1 MHLAQLWR
9 YPVKSFQGE
18 MLDASLVEGDG
29 LQFDRAFGVIDRATG
44 RILTARRNPSL
55 LYGRAQVS
63 SVGEITV
70 SIPEQTETSEGAR
83 EFIGLSPGLD
93 AALSAWLDGDVALM
107 AAKDHPIVSAENFDD
122 ALDETGPVHD
132 WQLPEGRFV
141 DSAPL
146 LLITTA
152 TLESAVG
159 IYPGGR
165 WDVRRFRPNLVVDA
179 QGMSWLEDG
188 WQNLVVRVGEVELSV
203 RRPCTRCTIV
213 TRAQPGI
220 PADTDIF
227 RSLAHEHGA
236 TFGVLCDVR
245 KSGTVRVG
253 DELELLS

>member
-1 MHLAQLWR
+1 VHLAQLWR
-9 YPVKSFQGE
+9 HPVKSFQGG
-18 MLDASLVEGDG
+18 MLDTSLVEADG
-29 LQFDRAFGVIDRATG
+29 LQFDRAFGVIDLSTG
-44 RILTARRNPSL
+44 KILTARRNPRL
-55 LYGRAQVS
+55 LFGRAHVS
-63 SVGEITV
+63 SLGELTV
-70 SIPEQTETSEGAR
+70 AVPNPAGEPESAS

-93 AALSAWLDGDVALM
+93 AALSAWLELDVALVP
-107 AAKDHPIVSAENFDD
+107 AKDHPPVRAENFDD
-122 ALDETGPVHD
+122 ALDESGPVHD

-159 IYPGGR
+159 IYPEGR

-179 QGMSWLEDG
+179 PGTSWLEDG
-188 WQNLVVRVGEVELSV
+188 WPNLVIRVGEVELSV
-203 RRPCTRCTIV
+203 RKPCTRCTMV

-220 PADTDIF
+220 PADTSIF

-245 KSGTVRVG
+245 TTGTLRVG
-253 DELELLS
+253 DELEILS